1 MRKMIMLKFT
11 IYIFILK
18 ILCFPP
24 MLRSREE
31 RYYLC
36 ISFCI
41 TVSLLNG
48 ALKKQL
54 YLLLV

>member
-1 MRKMIMLKFT
+1 MLKFT

-18 ILCFPP
+18 ISSFPP
-24 MLRSREE
+24 RLSSSEE

-36 ISFCI
+36 INFCI